1 MFWAILVKIEKNNCY
16 GCVHLCYYLD
26 YYNVG
31 TNVSIWVIRRS
42 PKTVVK
48 GNSAIVIIVGAGSAI
63 LLDYMYNEHYELLYK
78 FFLAIGVIGV
88 VIYAL
93 GISFF

>member
-1 MFWAILVKIEKNNCY
+1 MVAFICVIIWIIIMLVLMFPFGLLENPQKR
-16 GCVHLCYYLD
+16 L
-26 YYNVG
+26 
-31 TNVSIWVIRRS
+31 S
-42 PKTVVK
+42 K

-63 LLDYMYNEHYELLYK
+63 LLDYMYNELLYK

-93 GISFF
+93 GISFFRTKR